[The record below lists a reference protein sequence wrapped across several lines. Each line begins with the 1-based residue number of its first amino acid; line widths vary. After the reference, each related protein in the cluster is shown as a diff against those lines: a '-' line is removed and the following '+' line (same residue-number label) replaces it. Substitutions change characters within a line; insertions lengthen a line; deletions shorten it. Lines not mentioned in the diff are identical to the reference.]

1 MVARRA
7 KSKRQSASKQYKI
20 RAKVNEHNRKLRKE
34 SKKNPNPKRLKKDP
48 GIPSLLPFK
57 DKLLQQIE
65 ENKRRTEEEKQM
77 LRDAKKKGKLTDQ
90 QALAGLVRD
99 ANRRANSFDTD
110 NDNAPMGMGGDYRK
124 ANEAAATGRKDNSKK
139 AYYREFRKVVE
150 QADVILEVLD
160 ARDPMGCR
168 PKQIEEM
175 ILNAGINKRI
185 ILVLNKID
193 LVPRDVVE
201 KWLKYLRNEFPTIAF
216 KASTQTQR
224 TNLGHSSVSTD
235 KASQDL
241 LNSSECL
248 GADNLVKLLKNYCRN
263 NNIKTSI
270 TVGVVGFPNVG
281 KSSVINS
288 LKRSK
293 ACNVGATPG
302 VTKIAQQIHLD
313 KNIKLLDCPGI
324 VFSKGNVSD
333 DPKAQAEVLL
343 RNCVKTE
350 LIDDPITPVEL
361 ILSRCTKEQIM
372 LLYDIPPFVDT
383 RDFLI
388 QLARQRGKLRKG
400 GMPDLENTA
409 RSVLQDWNA
418 GRVPFYTLPPLTTG
432 LAVTT
437 HVESSLVTAWS
448 AEFSMP
454 EIVAVEEE
462 ELIRSTGTR
471 DTMGR
476 MVALK
481 SSSGVVEGDL
491 EEGVAD
497 EESDMDEDEEEYDE
511 EDMED
516 DDEED
521 DEEGEDMEEDSEEE
535 EEAPV
540 MKAPAAPP
548 IALDIN
554 RLKAAAASK
563 KKKSSAGAESKAP
576 VVSLA
581 EQLLNPQT
589 NKDRKKAMKQKKKQ
603 GRRSVVVGGDD
614 AYDFGEHFDLP
625 GGDMDEDE

>member
-1 MVARRA
+1 MVHRS
-7 KSKRQSASKQYKI
+7 KSKRAPASKQYKI
-20 RAKVNEHNRKLRKE
+20 RSKVNEHNRKLRKA
-34 SKKNPNPKRLKKDP
+34 SKSNPNPKRLKKDP

-65 ENKRRTEEEKQM
+65 ESKRRTEQEKEL
-77 LRDAKKKGKLTDQ
+77 LREAKKKGKLTEQ
-90 QALAGLVRD
+90 QQLLNMVKS
-99 ANRRANSFDTD
+99 ANRRATSFDADNGTD
-110 NDNAPMGMGGDYRK
+110 AFESVK
-124 ANEAAATGRKDNSKK
+124 SANEAAATGRKDNSKK

-185 ILVLNKID
+185 ILILNKID

-224 TNLGHSSVSTD
+224 SNLGHSSVSTEN
-235 KASQDL
+235 ASQDL

-324 VFSKGNVSD
+324 VFSKGPVSG
-333 DPKAQAEVLL
+333 DPTAQAEVLL

-350 LIDDPITPVEL
+350 LIDDPITPVEV
-361 ILSRCTKEQIM
+361 ILSRCSKEQIQ
-372 LLYDIPPFVDT
+372 LLYDLPPFANT

-388 QLARQRGKLRKG
+388 QLAKQRGKLRRG
-400 GMPDLENTA
+400 GIPDLENTA

-418 GRVPFYTLPPLTTG
+418 GRVPFYTLPPDSG
-432 LAVTT
+432 VAVTT
-437 HVESSLVTAWS
+437 HVESSIVTKWAK
-448 AEFSMP
+448 EFQMP
-454 EIVAVEEE
+454 EIVAVED
-462 ELIRSTGTR
+462 ELIASVKTR
-471 DTMGR
+471 DSMGR
-476 MVALK
+476 MLAMK
-481 SSSGVVEGDL
+481 SNEAHDGDL
-491 EEGVAD
+491 EEGMEIESVEV
-497 EESDMDEDEEEYDE
+497 EEEVGDWDEEEGDFDE
-511 EDMED
+511 
-516 DDEED
+516 
-521 DEEGEDMEEDSEEE
+521 
-535 EEAPV
+535 
-540 MKAPAAPP
+540 
-548 IALDIN
+548 
-554 RLKAAAASK
+554 
-563 KKKSSAGAESKAP
+563 
-576 VVSLA
+576 
-581 EQLLNPQT
+581 
-589 NKDRKKAMKQKKKQ
+589 
-603 GRRSVVVGGDD
+603 
-614 AYDFGEHFDLP
+614 
-625 GGDMDEDE
+625 

>member
-1 MVARRA
+1 MGAD
-7 KSKRQSASKQYKI
+7 SKRQSASTQTKTQTKGT
-20 RAKVNEHNRKLRKE
+20 EQTRKLRQA
-34 SKKNPNPKRLKKDP
+34 SKSNPNPIRLKKDP
-48 GIPSLLPFK
+48 GVPSLLPFNGR
-57 DKLLQQIE
+57 LSRQIE
-65 ENKRRTEEEKQM
+65 ENKKRIEEENRI
-77 LRDAKKKGKLTDQ
+77 LRETKMKGQLSDQ
-90 QALAGLVRD
+90 QALANLVKD
-99 ANRRANSFDTD
+99 ANRRANSFNSE
-110 NDNAPMGMGGDYRK
+110 NDGGHGPMAGDYRP

-139 AYYREFRKVVE
+139 AYYKEFRKVVE

-168 PKQIEEM
+168 PKQIEEL

-224 TNLGHSSVSTD
+224 TNLGRSNVSTD

-263 NNIKTSI
+263 NSIKTSI

-324 VFSKGNVSD
+324 IFSKGKVSD
-333 DPKAQAEVLL
+333 DPRAQAEVLL

-350 LIDDPITPVEL
+350 LIDDPIAPVEL

-372 LLYDIPPFVDT
+372 LMYDVPQFADAN
-383 RDFLI
+383 DFLTH
-388 QLARQRGKLRKG
+388 LARQRGKLHKG
-400 GMPDLENTA
+400 GSPDLENTA

-418 GRVPFYTLPPLTTG
+418 GRVPFYTLPPLSTG
-432 LAVTT
+432 VAVTT
-437 HVESSLVTAWS
+437 HVVSSVVHAWS

-454 EIVAVEEE
+454 EIINIEEE
-462 ELIRSTGTR
+462 ELIRGTSTR
-471 DTMGR
+471 DTMGN
-476 MVALK
+476 MVAM
-481 SSSGVVEGDL
+481 SSLLAVEGDF
-491 EEGVAD
+491 EERGEVD
-497 EESDMDEDEEEYDE
+497 GEI
-511 EDMED
+511 D
-516 DDEED
+516 DDEFNRNIVEH
-521 DEEGEDMEEDSEEE
+521 ERSEIGESSDE

-540 MKAPAAPP
+540 LKAPAGPP

-563 KKKSSAGAESKAP
+563 KKKSAAGFQSTAP
-576 VVSLA
+576 VISLA

-589 NKDRKKAMKQKKKQ
+589 NQNRKKAMKQKKKQ
-603 GRRSVVVGGDD
+603 DRRTVSGADD
-614 AYDFGEHFDLP
+614 SFDFMEHFDLP
-625 GGDMDEDE
+625 VVDIDEESE

>member
-1 MVARRA
+1 MGAD
-7 KSKRQSASKQYKI
+7 SKRQSASTQSKTQTKGS
-20 RAKVNEHNRKLRKE
+20 EQSRKLRQA
-34 SKKNPNPKRLKKDP
+34 SKSNPNPTRLKKDP
-48 GIPSLLPFK
+48 GVPSLLPFNGR
-57 DKLLQQIE
+57 LSRQIE
-65 ENKRRTEEEKQM
+65 ENKKRIEEENRI
-77 LRDAKKKGKLTDQ
+77 LRDAKMKGQLTDQ
-90 QALAGLVRD
+90 QALANLVKD
-99 ANRRANSFDTD
+99 ANRRANSFNSD
-110 NDNAPMGMGGDYRK
+110 NDNGKGPMGTAGEFRT

-139 AYYREFRKVVE
+139 AYYKEFRKVVE

-175 ILNAGINKRI
+175 IMNAGINKRI

-201 KWLKYLRNEFPTIAF
+201 KWLKYLRNELPTIAF

-224 TNLGHSSVSTD
+224 TNLGRSNVSTD

-263 NNIKTSI
+263 NSIKTSI

-293 ACNVGATPG
+293 ACNVGSTPG

-324 VFSKGNVSD
+324 IFSKGKVSD

-350 LIDDPITPVEL
+350 LIDDPIAPVEL
-361 ILSRCTKEQIM
+361 ILSRCTNEQIM
-372 LLYDIPPFVDT
+372 LMYDVPQFSDAN
-383 RDFLI
+383 DFLTL
-388 QLARQRGKLRKG
+388 LARQRGKLHKG
-400 GMPDLENTA
+400 GSPDLENTA

-418 GRVPFYTLPPLTTG
+418 GRVPFYTLPPVSTG
-432 LAVTT
+432 VAVTT
-437 HVESSLVTAWS
+437 HVESSVVQAWS

-454 EIVAVEEE
+454 EIINIEEE
-462 ELIRSTGTR
+462 ELIRGTAAR
-471 DTMGR
+471 DTMGC
-476 MVALK
+476 MVAM
-481 SSSGVVEGDL
+481 SNTVSAVEGES
-491 EEGVAD
+491 EEWVDADGVND
-497 EESDMDEDEEEYDE
+497 G
-511 EDMED
+511 
-516 DDEED
+516 
-521 DEEGEDMEEDSEEE
+521 EGELNRNTEEHEGDGSGESFDEG
-535 EEAPV
+535 EAPA

-554 RLKAAAASK
+554 RLKAVAASK
-563 KKKSSAGAESKAP
+563 KKKSAAGFQSTAP
-576 VVSLA
+576 VISLA

-589 NKDRKKAMKQKKKQ
+589 NQNRKKAMKQKKKQ
-603 GRRSVVVGGDD
+603 DRRSVSGADD
-614 AYDFGEHFDLP
+614 LFDFTDHFDLP
-625 GGDMDEDE
+625 VVDIEEESE